1 MYRTG
6 YSGLTMRLMLK
17 MVTKHLLPQK
27 IEGLYAITPDVADTA
42 LLVRMTRQVLAGGAR
57 LVQYRNKT
65 AEAELRLDQAQT
77 LLNLCREHNVPLIIN
92 DHLDLAIAVGADGI
106 HLGQDDIPV
115 ATARYRLGPEKIIG
129 VSCYNHMELAT
140 EAEKQGVD
148 YVAFG
153 AFFVS
158 PTKPNTVT
166 APMSLLRQSR
176 QMLHVPVVAIGGITL
191 PHVADLIRHGADVIA
206 ASSSLFGVL
215 DTQSAAENFSRLITQ
230 SRHSIHHPYERPHD
244 FT

>member
-1 MYRTG
+1 
-6 YSGLTMRLMLK
+6 MRLMLK

-92 DHLDLAIAVGADGI
+92 DHLDLAIAVVADGI

>member
-1 MYRTG
+1 
-6 YSGLTMRLMLK
+6 